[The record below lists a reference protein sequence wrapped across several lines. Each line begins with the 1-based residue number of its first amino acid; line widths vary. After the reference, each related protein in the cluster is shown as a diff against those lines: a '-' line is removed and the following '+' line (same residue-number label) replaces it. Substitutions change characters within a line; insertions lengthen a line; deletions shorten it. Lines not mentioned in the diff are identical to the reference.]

1 MVGPKQKKEAVKH
14 VLAQGSCSLR
24 RACQYFGLHRS
35 TYLYEPKKATE
46 YRHKLVA
53 RIIAFSKKHPRYG
66 YRRIRALLA
75 HEGWPVSRKFVQKV
89 RRVRRTGCADAWQ
102 APSQAGPLY
111 SFPDPCR
118 AAQTCV
124 EL

>member
-1 MVGPKQKKEAVKH
+1 MVGPRQKKEAVKH
-14 VLAQGSCSLR
+14 VLARGLCSLR
-24 RACQYFGLHRS
+24 RACQYFELHRS
-35 TYLYEPKKATE
+35 TYQYEPKEATV

-89 RRVRRTGCADAWQ
+89 RRVEGLGVRAAWQ
-102 APSQAGPLY
+102 APP
-111 SFPDPCR
+111 
-118 AAQTCV
+118 
-124 EL
+124 